1 MEPRPENTNAF
12 IHSGTIS
19 EIRDSS
25 IVVALDEDV
34 HCESCRAKAVCGVS
48 RTTGKEIEVPFT
60 KGTFKLREP
69 VEVVLRKDL
78 GHKAVF
84 WAYIF
89 PFLLM
94 LLTLLTA
101 SVFFSEW
108 VAGLLSLLVLVP
120 YYLTVYGLRNY
131 FEKTFRISVLRTS

>member
-1 MEPRPENTNAF
+1 MEPGPENTNAF

-48 RTTGKEIEVPFT
+48 RTAGKEIEVPFA
-60 KGTFKLREP
+60 KGDFELREP

-101 SVFFSEW
+101 SLFFSEW

-131 FEKTFRISVLRTS
+131 FERTFRISVLRTS